1 MDSRA
6 CACPCPLGTGC
17 IEASSQFQFRSG
29 GLSRLTV
36 TDTARG
42 LRAARANT
50 SSCSFDRL
58 GFSACLIMVQAA
70 TLRWELEVPTHP
82 TTILRYIL
90 YTRAV
95 TRIVHSATRAAGR
108 QQSGAVNYLWRS
120 YNTSARRTYSEA
132 GTERAEGNTYEIPSL

>member
-36 TDTARG
+36 TDTARR

-70 TLRWELEVPTHP
+70 TLRWELEVTDSPDHP
-82 TTILRYIL
+82 TLHPL
-90 YTRAV
+90 TRAM
-95 TRIVHSATRAAGR
+95 TRIVHSATRAAS
-108 QQSGAVNYLWRS
+108 Q
-120 YNTSARRTYSEA
+120 TT
-132 GTERAEGNTYEIPSL
+132 I